1 MDDHP
6 KSRTQLK
13 KEDKALQQLGE
24 SLVALSTDQLDG
36 IDMPEV
42 LRGAVDLAR
51 RTRSHGA
58 RRRQL
63 KYIGKLMREIDCGPI
78 RNAFQNIQ
86 LGDLQKIRAFKK
98 IENWRDELKAGNL
111 LMIEEILS
119 SCPEAERQR
128 LTQLARNAHTHSET
142 DKAVK
147 SSRLL
152 FRYLKEVSG
161 L

>member
-13 KEDKALQQLGE
+13 KEDRALQKLGE

-42 LRGAVDLAR
+42 LREAVDLAR
-51 RTRSHGA
+51 KTRSHGA

-78 RNAFQNIQ
+78 RKAFQNIQ
-86 LGDLQKIRAFKK
+86 LGDLEKIRAFKK

-111 LMIEEILS
+111 VMIEEILS

-128 LTQLARNAHTHSET
+128 LTQLARNAHAHSET

-147 SSRLL
+147 SARLL
-152 FRYLKEVSG
+152 FRYLKKVSG